1 MRWPS
6 DRVRPDVQ
14 GERFTAALK
23 VSPMQQSEHPLRP
36 PSETGPSSP
45 LSLVLLAGLAL
56 RPVPIPMLQ
65 PLLRLAARAV
75 VWRHPALLARLEG
88 FEDARFLIDPVD
100 LPIAFLLRLDGRRLE
115 LSAVGKDAVAQ
126 GATAAVRGPLLILL
140 DMLEGRIDGDA
151 VFFTRDLTIEGDT
164 EAVVALR
171 NAIEAAEIDLVGD
184 MAALLGPLQGLG
196 RAGLGA
202 MTRLLGAAAR
212 DLETL
217 RAALLAPLE
226 RQAQRQAREVE
237 ELKAALAALKGEKR
251 RHLAARPTGWESA

>member
-1 MRWPS
+1 MRWLR
-6 DRVRPDVQ
+6 DRVLPDVQ

-23 VSPMQQSEHPLRP
+23 VSPMQQPEHPLRA
-36 PSETGPSSP
+36 PSEVGPSSP

-56 RPVPIPMLQ
+56 RPVPLPMLQ
-65 PLLRLAARAV
+65 PLLRLAAGAV
-75 VWRHPALLARLEG
+75 VRRHPALLARLEG

-100 LPIAFLLRLDGRRLE
+100 LPIAFLLRLGGGRLE
-115 LSAVGKDAVAQ
+115 LGAVGMDAGAQ
-126 GATAAVRGPLLILL
+126 GATAVVRGPLLILL

-151 VFFTRDLTIEGDT
+151 VFFMRDLTIEGDT

-171 NAIEAAEIDLVGD
+171 NAIEAAEIDLAGD
-184 MAALLGPLQGLG
+184 MASLLGPLQGLG

-202 MTRLLGAAAR
+202 MTRLARAATR

-226 RQAQRQAREVE
+226 RQARRQAREVE

-251 RHLAARPTGWESA
+251 RHVAAHPAGRESA

>member
-6 DRVRPDVQ
+6 DRVLPDVQ

-23 VSPMQQSEHPLRP
+23 VSPMQQPEHPLRA
-36 PSETGPSSP
+36 PSEVGPSSP

-56 RPVPIPMLQ
+56 RPIPLPMLQ
-65 PLLRLAARAV
+65 PLLRLAAGAV
-75 VWRHPALLARLEG
+75 ARRHPALLARLEG

-100 LPIAFLLRLDGRRLE
+100 LPIAFLLRLGGGRLE
-115 LSAVGKDAVAQ
+115 LSALGKDAGAQ
-126 GATAAVRGPLLILL
+126 GATAVVRGPLLILL

-171 NAIEAAEIDLVGD
+171 NSIENAEIDLAGD

-196 RAGLGA
+196 RAGFHA
-202 MTRLLGAAAR
+202 MTRLARAAAR

-226 RQAQRQAREVE
+226 RQAGRQAREVE
-237 ELKAALAALKGEKR
+237 ELKAALAALKSEKR
-251 RHLAARPTGWESA
+251 RRLAAHPAGRESF

>member
-14 GERFTAALK
+14 RERFTAALK
-23 VSPMQQSEHPLRP
+23 VSPMQQPERPLRP
-36 PSETGPSSP
+36 RSEASPASP

-56 RPVPIPMLQ
+56 RPVPLPMFQ
-65 PLLRLAARAV
+65 PLLRLAAGAV
-75 VWRHPALLARLEG
+75 ARRHPALLARLDG

-100 LPIAFLLRLDGRRLE
+100 LPIAFLLRLSGRHLE
-115 LSAVGKDAVAQ
+115 LSAVGKDAGAQ
-126 GATAAVRGPLLILL
+126 GATAVVRGALLILL

-151 VFFTRDLTIEGDT
+151 VFFTRELTIEGDT
-164 EAVVALR
+164 AAVVALR
-171 NAIEAAEIDLVGD
+171 NAIENAEIDLADD

-196 RAGLGA
+196 RAGFGA
-202 MTRLLGAAAR
+202 VTGLLRAAAR

-226 RQAQRQAREVE
+226 RQARRQAREVA
-237 ELKAALAALKGEKR
+237 ELKAGLAALKGEKR
-251 RHLAARPTGWESA
+251 KYLAAHATGGESS